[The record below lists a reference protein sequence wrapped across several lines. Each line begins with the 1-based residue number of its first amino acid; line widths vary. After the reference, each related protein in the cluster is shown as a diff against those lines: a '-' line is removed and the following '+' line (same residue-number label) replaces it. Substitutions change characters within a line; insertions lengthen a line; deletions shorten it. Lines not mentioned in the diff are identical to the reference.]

1 MKTIIAAMLSVS
13 ILSHAFAQ
21 DLPGVAPFMIEKH
34 SRYNFEFENGN
45 KLIVYAR
52 TVRDLQQFQNID
64 STLALFLRD
73 YKAIKPSLEENTNG
87 QTAIYKP
94 LNNGQQQLDLTEHK
108 PTKQRFQF
116 RPNSSEPLL
125 LKTVQDTLLVI
136 QNYLKPV
143 VTKSTTVMLNERVY
157 FYFIINSLGDIES
170 LIKSGTAN
178 AHIKKALEDA
188 KKYKGHDLN
197 NEKLKFRYEQ
207 QNSLDESF
215 KGVQLIRGDFLAIH
229 QSFGVGVFQN
239 QLVPNS
245 QTEISLVPNQYHN
258 IGYTLGWRS
267 MFWTGRDEQTGR
279 LRTNSNGVL
288 QAGITLYDWNSKNN
302 KLSRIDTDHVLFGIY
317 LGRVMTR
324 NGDIFERNTW
334 NLSMTVAARG
344 IVKIQPE
351 VYFNGFFSRNVMP
364 SLRVQVGF

>member
-1 MKTIIAAMLSVS
+1 MKTIITAMLSVS

-34 SRYNFEFENGN
+34 SCYNFEFESGN
-45 KLIVYAR
+45 KLVVYAR
-52 TVRDLQQFQNID
+52 TVHGLQQFQNID
-64 STLALFLRD
+64 STLALFLKD

-87 QTAIYKP
+87 RTAIYKP
-94 LNNGQQQLDLTEHK
+94 LKDGQYQLDLTEHK

-116 RPNSSEPLL
+116 RPQSSEPLL
-125 LKTVQDTLLVI
+125 LKTVQDTLLII

-143 VTKSTTVMLNERVY
+143 VTKSATATLNERVY
-157 FYFIINSLGDIES
+157 FYFIINSLDDVES

-178 AHIKKALEDA
+178 AHIKKALEDVT
-188 KKYKGHDLN
+188 KYKGHDLN
-197 NEKLKFRYEQ
+197 NEKMKFRYAQEG
-207 QNSLDESF
+207 SIDESF

-229 QSFGVGVFQN
+229 QTFGVGVFQN

-245 QTEISLVPNQYHN
+245 QTEFSFVPNKYQN
-258 IGYTLGWRS
+258 KGYTLGWRS

-288 QAGITLYDWNSKNN
+288 QAGITFYDWNMNTN
-302 KLSRIDTDHVLFGIY
+302 KLHRINTNHVLFGIY

-334 NLSMTVAARG
+334 NLSMTVAAKG

-364 SLRVQVGF
+364 GLRVQVGF